1 MHIKSIAAQEAEKRY
16 NTDIPEISIGLN
28 AIKQIVFKDAC
39 EWLLEYLADS
49 DGDIHK
55 FLQDKGV
62 MSLAETFSPVTI
74 QEWLKEYTAIH
85 TAKMLGDRWT
95 YTVDGMPERLPE
107 HQVGDPVYDNSSITV
122 YVSDYSDDVYNAY
135 WDFSNNCWR
144 HTLDDE
150 ILNDVVA
157 WITKPQSHNK

>member
-1 MHIKSIAAQEAEKRY
+1 MFMNIKSIAAQEAEKRY

-85 TAKMLGDRWT
+85 TAKMLGDRWIP
-95 YTVDGMPERLPE
+95 VSERLPE
-107 HQVGDPVYDNSSITV
+107 NNEDVLISDGWHIWIGYYKNTGVVWPASKWVSYGENEPYGISYYAITH
-122 YVSDYSDDVYNAY
+122 
-135 WDFSNNCWR
+135 WQP
-144 HTLDDE
+144 L
-150 ILNDVVA
+150 
-157 WITKPQSHNK
+157 PQSPNK